1 MHIRPLKKQKLETMK
16 KKYAK
21 EQLQEVIT
29 RVNNIM
35 NNDKVVCFRK
45 PIVPSDC
52 PTFDEETANYVRERL
67 ELYLKMWVL
76 PNLNEV
82 LNELSK

>member
-1 MHIRPLKKQKLETMK
+1 MK

-21 EQLQEVIT
+21 EQLQEAIT
-29 RVNNIM
+29 KVSNVM
-35 NNDKVVCFRK
+35 NNNKVVCFQK
-45 PIVPSDC
+45 PIVPGDC

-67 ELYLKMWVL
+67 ELYLKTWVL

>member
-1 MHIRPLKKQKLETMK
+1 MK

-21 EQLQEVIT
+21 EQLQEAIT
-29 RVNNIM
+29 KISNV
-35 NNDKVVCFRK
+35 
-45 PIVPSDC
+45 IVPGDC

-67 ELYLKMWVL
+67 ELYLKTWVL

>member
-1 MHIRPLKKQKLETMK
+1 MK

-21 EQLQEVIT
+21 EQLQEAIT
-29 RVNNIM
+29 NV
-35 NNDKVVCFRK
+35 
-45 PIVPSDC
+45 SGDC

-67 ELYLKMWVL
+67 ELYLKTWVL

>member
-1 MHIRPLKKQKLETMK
+1 MK

-21 EQLQEVIT
+21 EQLQEAIT
-29 RVNNIM
+29 KVSNVM
-35 NNDKVVCFRK
+35 NNNKVVCFQK
-45 PIVPSDC
+45 PIVPGNC

-67 ELYLKMWVL
+67 ELYLKTWVL

>member
-1 MHIRPLKKQKLETMK
+1 MK

-21 EQLQEVIT
+21 EQLQEAIYS
-29 RVNNIM
+29 
-35 NNDKVVCFRK
+35 RK
-45 PIVPSDC
+45 SYRKFC

-67 ELYLKMWVL
+67 ELYLKTWVL

>member
-1 MHIRPLKKQKLETMK
+1 MK

-21 EQLQEVIT
+21 EQLQEAIT
-29 RVNNIM
+29 KVSNVM
-35 NNDKVVCFRK
+35 NNNKVVCFQK
-45 PIVPSDC
+45 PIVPGNC

-67 ELYLKMWVL
+67 KLYLKTWVL

>member
-1 MHIRPLKKQKLETMK
+1 MK

-21 EQLQEVIT
+21 EQLQEAIT
-29 RVNNIM
+29 KVSNVM
-35 NNDKVVCFRK
+35 NNNKVVCFQK
-45 PIVPSDC
+45 PIVPSNC

-67 ELYLKMWVL
+67 ELYLKTWVL
-76 PNLNEV
+76 PNLNEM

>member
-1 MHIRPLKKQKLETMK
+1 MI

-21 EQLQEVIT
+21 EQLQEAIT
-29 RVNNIM
+29 KISNVM
-35 NNDKVVCFRK
+35 NNNKVVCFQK
-45 PIVPSDC
+45 PIVPGDC

-67 ELYLKMWVL
+67 ELYLKTWVL

>member
-1 MHIRPLKKQKLETMK
+1 MK

-21 EQLQEVIT
+21 EQLQEAIT
-29 RVNNIM
+29 KVSNN
-35 NNDKVVCFRK
+35 KVVCFQK
-45 PIVPSDC
+45 PIVPGNC

-67 ELYLKMWVL
+67 ELYLKTWVL

>member
-1 MHIRPLKKQKLETMK
+1 MR

-21 EQLQEVIT
+21 KQLQEAIT
-29 RVNNIM
+29 KVSNVM
-35 NNDKVVCFRK
+35 NNNKVVCFQK
-45 PIVPSDC
+45 PIVPGDC

-67 ELYLKMWVL
+67 ELYLKTWVL